1 MILFADC
8 LPPANILDT
17 SIDSLKSYEKILAMK
32 DSNLPTTI
40 TLTNQ
45 ILSID
50 GKIIV
55 WRVSRNLTFWRRKN
69 LYVKIPFVLIPSARI
84 YLNVSIHVVLPFLDH
99 FFMIRYFFEKSFFST
114 FLEYPEHSNKTRWSP
129 KSGLLL
135 NSKDL
140 YGMIS

>member
-1 MILFADC
+1 MVLFADC

-55 WRVSRNLTFWRRKN
+55 WRVSRNLTFWRRKK
-69 LYVKIPFVLIPSARI
+69 LYVKIPFVLMPSARI
-84 YLNVSIHVVLPFLDH
+84 YLNVSIHVGQPFLDH
-99 FFMIRYFFEKSFFST
+99 FFMIISSKKVFFST
-114 FLEYPEHSNKTRWSP
+114 FLECPERNNKTRWSP

>member
-1 MILFADC
+1 MVLFADC

-55 WRVSRNLTFWRRKN
+55 
-69 LYVKIPFVLIPSARI
+69 
-84 YLNVSIHVVLPFLDH
+84 
-99 FFMIRYFFEKSFFST
+99 
-114 FLEYPEHSNKTRWSP
+114 
-129 KSGLLL
+129 
-135 NSKDL
+135 
-140 YGMIS
+140 

>member
-55 WRVSRNLTFWRRKN
+55 WRVSRNLTFWRTKK
-69 LYVKIPFVLIPSARI
+69 LYVKIPFVLMPSARI
-84 YLNVSIHVVLPFLDH
+84 YLNVSIHVVHSFLDH
-99 FFMIRYFFEKSFFST
+99 FFMIISSKKVFFST
-114 FLEYPEHSNKTRWSP
+114 FLEYPEHNNKTRWSP